1 MKEISKQ
8 KQFLNLKA
16 ELSTA
21 SFWDDFAI
29 MASTSISNACVFD
42 KSQEASYLEVVR
54 KYSAIELEKFIQCLA
69 ITGKALAENPH
80 DFLGEVIQKDQS
92 NKNDMDQFFTPS
104 YVSSL
109 MAGLIDEDSDTL
121 TVCDPTCG
129 TGSLVIGEI
138 AYLKEK
144 GVDYEKRLQ
153 ISCSDLD
160 KTVLRLCYV
169 QLSLLNVKARC
180 EVKDFFKGKAIQT
193 LYTPACYNP
202 ENKINEQMELL
213 G

>member
-29 MASTSISNACVFD
+29 MASTSISNACSFGE
-42 KSQEASYLEVVR
+42 QMEIAYLEVVK
-54 KYSAIELEKFIQCLA
+54 KYSASEMEKFIQCLA
-69 ITGKALAENPH
+69 ITGQALAEKPH
-80 DFLGEVIQKDQS
+80 DFLGEVIEKDQS
-92 NKNDMDQFFTPS
+92 TKKDMDQFFTPS

-109 MAGLIDEDSDTL
+109 MAELTDEDSNTL

-129 TGSLVIGEI
+129 TGSLMIGEI

-144 GVDYEKRLQ
+144 SVDYEKRLK
-153 ISCSDLD
+153 ILCSDLD

-202 ENKINEQMELL
+202 ENQVSEQMELL